1 MFRPVGR
8 WIGRA
13 AMSAIAALVIAGT
26 AQALPPPMSP
36 EELEQKSDV
45 VATVRVLAV
54 ACTGEVKPPGSK
66 ENVPQYQAW
75 LQVVSATK
83 GSVKPKQTLL
93 VEWHDL
99 PRPMLLGPWKVDYF
113 AGEEVATHLKWH
125 EKSRNYATT
134 WWNAK
139 GKPQRPADSDR
150 LPTKPGELLVAKQLG
165 DDGKKE

>member
-1 MFRPVGR
+1 MPHEIKGECSMIRVVSRPATRRGASAGLFLFVVLVVPGP
-8 WIGRA
+8 A
-13 AMSAIAALVIAGT
+13 A
-26 AQALPPPMSP
+26 ALPPPMSP

-54 ACTGEVKPPGSK
+54 ACAGEVKPPGSK

-99 PRPMLLGPWKVDYF
+99 PRPMLLGPWKV
-113 AGEEVATHLKWH
+113 
-125 EKSRNYATT
+125 
-134 WWNAK
+134 
-139 GKPQRPADSDR
+139 
-150 LPTKPGELLVAKQLG
+150 
-165 DDGKKE
+165 